1 MLTITSRN
9 TAAISRRM
17 MNPITARGAGVRP

>member
-1 MLTITSRN
+1 MISRN